1 MSDEDILK
9 DGIEIDWSNL
19 VLMPE
24 GRYQV
29 MYISHETT
37 NGSFGA
43 KVKITFTITS
53 NCEFFGKHIDA
64 WYNLKAIKKIGKG
77 KAISVSRHSKL
88 TGELL
93 NALGYKERVKRLSP
107 LALKGKLLWVNVRTV
122 TKNSRQRALHEL
134 QRYSVV
140 DSIIGQSDA
149 SELTSNTLMSELKV
163 LPVPIPE
170 LIPTIK

>member
-9 DGIEIDWSNL
+9 NDIEIDWSNL

-24 GRYQV
+24 GRYQA

-37 NGSFGA
+37 NGSFGT
-43 KVKITFTITS
+43 KIKITFSITTYG
-53 NCEFFGKHIDA
+53 EFFEKHIDG
-64 WYNLKAIKKIGKG
+64 WYNVKGIKKIGKG
-77 KAISVSRHSKL
+77 KAISLSRYSKL

-93 NALGYKERVKRLSP
+93 NALGYKERVSRLSP

-122 TKNSRQRALHEL
+122 VKNSRQKSLHEL
-134 QRYSVV
+134 QKYSVV

-149 SELTSNTLMSELKV
+149 SELTINTIGPETNL
-163 LPVPIPE
+163 LPNNE
-170 LIPTIK
+170 FKA

>member
-1 MSDEDILK
+1 MSDKDILK

-107 LALKGKLLWVNVRTV
+107 LALKGKLLWVNIRTV
-122 TKNSRQRALHEL
+122 TKNSRQKALHEL

-149 SELTSNTLMSELKV
+149 SELTSNTLMPELKV

-170 LIPTIK
+170 PIPTIK

>member
-1 MSDEDILK
+1 MDD
-9 DGIEIDWSNL
+9 IEIDWGNYIII
-19 VLMPE
+19 PE
-24 GRYQV
+24 GKYQV
-29 MYISHETT
+29 MYVSHETT

-53 NCEFFGKHIDA
+53 YGEFFGKHIDA
-64 WYNLKAIKKIGKG
+64 WYNLKEIKKVGKG
-77 KAISVSRHSKL
+77 KAISLSRHSKL
-88 TGELL
+88 TGELF

-122 TKNSRQRALHEL
+122 IKNSRQKALHEL

-149 SELTSNTLMSELKV
+149 SELTSNTLM
-163 LPVPIPE
+163 PE
-170 LIPTIK
+170 LNLLANVALEP

>member
-77 KAISVSRHSKL
+77 KAISVSRYSKL
-88 TGELL
+88 TGELF
-93 NALGYKERVKRLSP
+93 NALGYKERVSRLSP
-107 LALKGKLLWVNVRTV
+107 KSLKGKLLWVNVRTV
-122 TKNSRQRALHEL
+122 TKNSRQKALHEL
-134 QRYSVV
+134 QRYSVI
-140 DSIIGQSDA
+140 DSIIGQSDV
-149 SELTSNTLMSELKV
+149 SELTSNTLIPELKV

>member
-1 MSDEDILK
+1 MDD
-9 DGIEIDWSNL
+9 IEIDWGNYIII
-19 VLMPE
+19 PE
-24 GRYQV
+24 GKYQV
-29 MYISHETT
+29 MYVSHETT

-53 NCEFFGKHIDA
+53 YGEFFGKHIDA

-77 KAISVSRHSKL
+77 KAISVSRYSKL

-122 TKNSRQRALHEL
+122 TKNSRQKALHEL

-170 LIPTIK
+170 PIPTIK

>member
-19 VLMPE
+19 VLIPE

-43 KVKITFTITS
+43 KIKITFSITTYG
-53 NCEFFGKHIDA
+53 EFFEKQING
-64 WYNLKAIKKIGKG
+64 WYNLKGIKKIGKG
-77 KAISVSRHSKL
+77 KAISLSRHSKL

-93 NALGYKERVKRLSP
+93 NALGYKQRVSRLSP
-107 LALKGKLLWVNVRTV
+107 SALKGKYLWVNVRTV
-122 TKNSRQRALHEL
+122 MKNSRQKSLHEL
-134 QRYSVV
+134 QKYSVV

-149 SELTSNTLMSELKV
+149 SELTSNKLMPEVEL
-163 LPVPIPE
+163 E
-170 LIPTIK
+170 S

>member
-24 GRYQV
+24 GRYQA

-43 KVKITFTITS
+43 KIKITFSVTTYG
-53 NCEFFGKHIDA
+53 EFFEKHIDG
-64 WYNLKAIKKIGKG
+64 WYNVKGIKKTGKG
-77 KAISVSRHSKL
+77 KAISLSRHSKL

-93 NALGYKERVKRLSP
+93 NALGYKERVSRLSP
-107 LALKGKLLWVNVRTV
+107 LALKGKLLWVKVRTV
-122 TKNSRQRALHEL
+122 VKNSRQKSLHEL

-149 SELTSNTLMSELKV
+149 SELTSNTLM
-163 LPVPIPE
+163 PE
-170 LIPTIK
+170 LNLLANVVLEP

>member
-9 DGIEIDWSNL
+9 DGIEIDWNNL

-122 TKNSRQRALHEL
+122 IKNSRQKALHEL

-149 SELTSNTLMSELKV
+149 SDLTSNTLM
-163 LPVPIPE
+163 PE
-170 LIPTIK
+170 LNLLANVALEP

>member
-64 WYNLKAIKKIGKG
+64 WYNLKEIKKVGKG
-77 KAISVSRHSKL
+77 KAISLSRHSKL

-107 LALKGKLLWVNVRTV
+107 LALKGKLLWVNIRTV
-122 TKNSRQRALHEL
+122 TKNSRQKALHEL

-149 SELTSNTLMSELKV
+149 SELTSNTLMPELKV

-170 LIPTIK
+170 PIPTIK